1 MIGATLKGRFLPK
14 AGQGSRYIGPMARE
28 VLDESRLRRLI
39 DVGRGLVAQ
48 LDLEAVL
55 REVVEVARE
64 LTGARYAALGILD
77 EDRRELE
84 RFIYVGI
91 DDEARAQIGDL
102 PRGRGVLGEL
112 IRNPAPLR
120 LREVGAHPR
129 SYGFPPGHP
138 PMHSFL
144 GVPIVVRGQAYGNLY
159 LTEKEGGEFDEAD
172 EEAATILAEWAALTI
187 FNVRLY
193 AQSEEE
199 RGALERAVHGLE
211 ATTEIARAVGG
222 ETDRSRVLETIAK
235 RARALVGARSL
246 LVLLRDSG
254 PRLEVVAAAG
264 ECGRGPVGRYVTLES
279 DTAAD
284 ALQAVESLGIEAR
297 AALLAPL
304 SFRGKAL
311 GSIVALDRFEE
322 GPAFYPEDERML
334 VAASASAATA
344 VATVESVTEERL
356 RQSLMSAERER
367 ARWARELH
375 DSVLQGLGSRR
386 VLLSSALKRGDPERL
401 AAAVAEA
408 LEDMGR
414 DIDELRALI
423 TELRPATLDQLGLR
437 AALEDLTERV
447 AAATGIDSEL
457 ELSIAAGRLD
467 PELETVVYRLV
478 QEALTNIVKHAEA
491 SGVTL
496 QVAEAEGRLDVLV
509 SDDGCGFDTE
519 AERDGFGLDGMR
531 ERVELVGGE
540 LQIESKPGSGTR
552 MMATIP
558 FAGGTAGSG
567 LDESPG
573 ERALD

>member
-1 MIGATLKGRFLPK
+1 VGHD
-14 AGQGSRYIGPMARE
+14 
-28 VLDESRLRRLI
+28 VLDERRLRRLI

-55 REVVEVARE
+55 GEVVEVARE

-84 RFIYVGI
+84 RFIYAGI
-91 DDEARAQIGDL
+91 DDETRARIGDL

-120 LREVGAHPR
+120 LGEVGAHPR

-159 LTEKEGGEFDEAD
+159 LTEKAGGEFDAAD
-172 EEAATILAEWAALTI
+172 EEAVTILAEWAAVTI

-193 AQSEEE
+193 GQSEEE

-246 LVLLRDSG
+246 LVLLCDGGRC
-254 PRLEVVAAAG
+254 EVAAAAG
-264 ECGRGPVGRYVTLES
+264 ECGASPVGHYLHLGSSTSE
-279 DTAAD
+279 AALH
-284 ALQAVESLGIEAR
+284 AAAALGIEAR

-304 SFRGKAL
+304 SFRGRAL
-311 GSIVALDRFEE
+311 GAIVAFDRLEE
-322 GPAFYPEDERML
+322 GPDFYAEDERML

-344 VATVESVTEERL
+344 VATVQSVTEERL
-356 RQSLMSAERER
+356 RHSLRAAERER

-375 DSVLQGLGSRR
+375 DSILQGLGSRR
-386 VLLSSALKRGDPERL
+386 MLLSSALKRGDGPQL
-401 AAAVAEA
+401 AEAVAEA
-408 LEDMGR
+408 VGQIGR
-414 DIDELRALI
+414 DIEELRTLI
-423 TELRPATLDQLGLR
+423 AELRPAALDQLGLR
-437 AALEDLTERV
+437 AALEDLVERV
-447 AAATGIDSEL
+447 AGGVGM
-457 ELSIAAGRLD
+457 ELSTDLSIEVERLD

-478 QEALTNIVKHAEA
+478 QEALTNVAKHAGAA
-491 SGVTL
+491 SVTL
-496 QVAEAEGRLDVLV
+496 QLTEREGRLDVLV
-509 SDDGCGFDTE
+509 SDDGRGFDPE
-519 AERDGFGLDGMR
+519 AERGGFGLVGMR
-531 ERVELVGGE
+531 ERVELAGGE
-540 LQIESKPGSGTR
+540 LRIESRPGAGTR
-552 MMATIP
+552 TMASIP
-558 FAGGTAGSG
+558 CVPGAGSG
-567 LDESPG
+567 LDEPAG
-573 ERALD
+573 ERAAN

>member
-1 MIGATLKGRFLPK
+1 VGRD
-14 AGQGSRYIGPMARE
+14 
-28 VLDESRLRRLI
+28 VLDEHRLRRLI
-39 DVGRGLVAQ
+39 DVGRGLVTQ

-91 DDEARAQIGDL
+91 DERMRAVIGDL

-120 LREVGAHPR
+120 LVEVGGHPR

-159 LTEKEGGEFDEAD
+159 LTEKDGGQFDDSD
-172 EEAATILAEWAALTI
+172 EEAVTILAEWVAVTI

-193 AQSEEE
+193 SQSEQE

-222 ETDRSRVLETIAK
+222 ETDRVRVLETIAK
-235 RARALVGARSL
+235 RARAVAGARSL
-246 LVLLRDSG
+246 LVLLRDG
-254 PRLEVVAAAG
+254 RRHEVVAAAG
-264 ECGRGPVGRYVTLES
+264 ECASEPVGRYVTLDS
-279 DTAAD
+279 DTPQD
-284 ALQAVESLGIEAR
+284 ALRAVGSLGLEAR
-297 AALLAPL
+297 AALLGPL
-304 SFRGKAL
+304 VFRGRRL
-311 GSIVALDRFEE
+311 GTIVALDRLEE
-322 GPAFYPEDERML
+322 GPDFYPEDERML
-334 VAASASAATA
+334 IAASASAATA

-356 RQSLMSAERER
+356 RHSLRTAERER

-375 DSVLQGLGSRR
+375 DTILQGLGSRR
-386 VLLSSALKRGDPERL
+386 VSLSSALKRGDPAGLERV
-401 AAAVAEA
+401 VAEA
-408 LEDMGR
+408 IEDTAR

-437 AALEDLTERV
+437 AALEDLGERV
-447 AAATGIDSEL
+447 SSGAEIELTIDLAIE
-457 ELSIAAGRLD
+457 AKRHD
-467 PELETVVYRLV
+467 PELEAVVYRLV
-478 QEALTNIVKHAEA
+478 QEALNNVAKHAEA
-491 SGVTL
+491 SVVVL
-496 QVAEAEGRLDVLV
+496 QVAQSESRIDVFV
-509 SDDGCGFDTE
+509 SDDGKGFDPD
-519 AERDGFGLDGMR
+519 AERDGFGLTGMR

-540 LQIESKPGSGTR
+540 LQVESNPGSGTR
-552 MMATIP
+552 ILASVP
-558 FAGGTAGSG
+558 LGNGPGSG
-567 LDESPG
+567 LDEPSG
-573 ERALD
+573 ERAAD

>member
-1 MIGATLKGRFLPK
+1 VGHA
-14 AGQGSRYIGPMARE
+14 A
-28 VLDESRLRRLI
+28 LDEPRLRRLI
-39 DVGRGLVAQ
+39 EVGRGLVAQ

-55 REVVEVARE
+55 GQVVEVARE

-91 DDEARAQIGDL
+91 DDETRAHIGDL
-102 PRGRGVLGEL
+102 PHGRGVLGEL

-144 GVPIVVRGQAYGNLY
+144 GVPIVVRGQAYGDLY

-172 EEAATILAEWAALTI
+172 EEAVTILAEWAALTI

-193 AQSEEE
+193 TQSEEE

-246 LVLLRDSG
+246 LVLLRDDG
-254 PRLEVVAAAG
+254 TRLEVVAAAG
-264 ECGRGPVGRYVTLES
+264 ECGRDPLGRYVTLEAE
-279 DTAAD
+279 TPGD
-284 ALQAVESLGIEAR
+284 ALAALAGLGLDAR

-304 SFRGKAL
+304 GFRGRSL
-311 GSIVALDRFEE
+311 GTIVALDRLEE
-322 GPAFYPEDERML
+322 GPDFYPEDARML

-344 VATVESVTEERL
+344 VATVQSVNEERL
-356 RQSLMSAERER
+356 RQSLMTAERER

-401 AAAVAEA
+401 AAAVGEA
-408 LEDMGR
+408 LEEMGR
-414 DIDELRALI
+414 DIDELRGLI

-437 AALEDLTERV
+437 AALEDLADRV
-447 AAATGIDSEL
+447 SHSARLALDVD
-457 ELSIAAGRLD
+457 LSVEAERLD
-467 PELETVVYRLV
+467 ADLETAVYRLV
-478 QEALTNIVKHAEA
+478 QEALTNVAKHARA
-491 SGVTL
+491 SNVTL
-496 QVAEAEGRLDVLV
+496 RVVGRDGRLDVLV
-509 SDDGCGFDTE
+509 SDDGRGFDPE
-519 AERDGFGLDGMR
+519 AEREGFGLDGMR

-540 LQIESKPGSGTR
+540 LQIESKPGRGTR
-552 MMATIP
+552 TTASIP
-558 FAGGTAGSG
+558 VPSGAAGSG
-567 LDESPG
+567 LDESSG
-573 ERALD
+573 ERAPD